1 MLSDVSRRL
10 MFQAYLQLSN
20 LEYSTKIVN
29 NANYM
34 SPTGMFCERKPGYLI
49 LHGAEYHTECRK
61 TSSLIFYGGGGNY
74 AFPIPMYET
83 MHDSY

>member
-49 LHGAEYHTECRK
+49 LHEAEYHTEYRK
-61 TSSLIFYGGGGNY
+61 TSSLIFYGGEGELC
-74 AFPIPMYET
+74 FPYPIV
-83 MHDSY
+83 